1 MAVVIDL
8 NGDLGEATDPHGTA
22 RDEALLP
29 LLTSANI
36 ACGFHASDP
45 LTMWRMVDLARRY
58 GVAVGAHPG
67 LPDRAG
73 FGRRPMAVRP
83 EECEADVIYQVGAL
97 LGFCRAAGV
106 PLSHV
111 KPHGAL
117 YHQASRDPVLAAALV
132 RAICGVDPGLTLIAP
147 PGSALAAAGE
157 RAGLRVAR
165 EAFVDRGYAADGT
178 IVPRGNPGA
187 VIEDPRLAAR
197 QAVMLAREGRVHAVT
212 GTDVSVPCDTLC
224 LHGDH
229 PHALE
234 VALAV
239 REALALA
246 GVTVKPLSGE
256 DAG

>member
-1 MAVVIDL
+1 MASAIDL
-8 NGDLGEATDPHGTA
+8 NGDLDEAPDPHGIA

-29 LLTSANI
+29 LLTSINV

-45 LTMWRMVDLARRY
+45 STMWRTVNSARRY

-67 LPDRAG
+67 FPDRMG
-73 FGRRPMAVRP
+73 FGRREMAVHP

-97 LGFCRAAGV
+97 MGFCRAAGV
-106 PLSHV
+106 RLQHV

-117 YHQASRDPVLAAALV
+117 YHQASRDPDLAAAVALAV
-132 RAICGVDPGLTLIAP
+132 RAVDPGLILVAP

-178 IVPRGNPGA
+178 LVPRGHPIA
-187 VIEDPRLAAR
+187 VINDPRLAAR
-197 QAVMLAREGRVHAVT
+197 QAVRLAYEGVVRSVT
-212 GTDVSVPCDTLC
+212 GVDVAVPCDTLC
-224 LHGDH
+224 IHGDH
-229 PHALE
+229 PQVLE

-246 GVTVKPLSGE
+246 NVTVRPLSG
-256 DAG
+256 

>member
-1 MAVVIDL
+1 MPRTIDL
-8 NGDLGEATDPHGTA
+8 NGDVGEATDPHGMA

-29 LLTSANI
+29 LLTSANV

-45 LTMWRMVDLARRY
+45 LTIGTTVHLARRH

-67 LPDRAG
+67 FPDRAG
-73 FGRRPMAVRP
+73 FGRRVLAVRP

-97 LGFCRAAGV
+97 SGFCRAAGV
-106 PLSHV
+106 RLQHV

-117 YHQASRDPVLAAALV
+117 YHQASRDEGLADAVARSI
-132 RAICGVDPGLTLIAP
+132 RAVDPGLILVAP

-178 IVPRGNPGA
+178 LIPRGHPGA
-187 VIEDPRLAAR
+187 VIDDPRQAAR
-197 QAVMLAREGRVHAVT
+197 QALALASEGRVRSV
-212 GTDVSVPCDTLC
+212 GGVDVSVPADTLC

-229 PHALE
+229 PRALE
-234 VALAV
+234 IALAV
-239 REALALA
+239 REALAAA
-246 GVTVKPLSGE
+246 GVWVRALSGE